1 MSRTH
6 SNQVIRRPLL
16 KEKRTERG
24 SQRKV
29 AVDFNITEIH
39 MRHIENGYA
48 DPSSKLMFK
57 MGHYFGES
65 VYDLFPDLAFAEL
78 SGRG

>member
-1 MSRTH
+1 MQKNSPI
-6 SNQVIRRPLL
+6 SRPLL
-16 KEKRTERG
+16 KKRRAECG

-29 AVDFNITEIH
+29 ATDLDITEIH

-57 MGHYFGES
+57 MGSYFGES
-65 VYDLFPDLAFAEL
+65 VYDLFPDLAHL
-78 SGRG
+78 